1 MDSLSQIVLGAATAE
16 VVVGRKA
23 GNRAIMW
30 GAIIG
35 TIPDLDIMVRPFT
48 DDLTGVAWHRG
59 FSHSLLFFILFSP
72 LLGRLIA
79 KIYRGKRGS
88 VRLWISAV
96 FFTMLT
102 HALLD
107 CFTSWGTQLFWPH
120 PVRIAWHTIFVA
132 DPLYTVP
139 FLLFLIATMFIR
151 RTKPLRQWVMW
162 IGIALSTS
170 YLALTVVHKSI
181 ANRYFEQVLEANN
194 IEAEYY
200 ESRNTPLNS
209 LLWTLN
215 AKSGDG
221 YYVSYYSLLDER
233 AAKAADVYFVPRN
246 DSLLD
251 PYRPSEDLD
260 LLLFLTQGYY
270 QVVESDTGVVVN
282 DLRFGQPV
290 GIDGGPSDFVFGYR
304 IRRFPNDS
312 GQVRG
317 ETTVE
322 QAEQPQPD
330 RATAG
335 RALDQL
341 WQRLKGI

>member
-16 VVVGRKA
+16 VIAGKKA
-23 GNRAIMW
+23 GNRAILW
-30 GAIIG
+30 GAIAG
-35 TIPDLDIMVRPFT
+35 TIPDLDILVRPFT

-59 FSHSLLFFILFSP
+59 FSHSLLFFILFAP
-72 LLGRLIA
+72 VVGWLIS
-79 KIYRGKRGS
+79 KMYRGRWGS
-88 VRLWISAV
+88 ARMWSIAV
-96 FFTMLT
+96 FFTFLT

-139 FLLFLIATMFIR
+139 FLLIVIATMFIR
-151 RTKPLRQWVMW
+151 RTNPKRQWVMW
-162 IGIALSTS
+162 TGIALSSS
-170 YLALTVVHKSI
+170 YLALTVVHKSL
-181 ANRYFEQVLEANN
+181 ANDYFEEVMAAKG
-194 IEAEYY
+194 IEWEYY

-221 YYVSYYSLLDER
+221 YYVAYYSLLDER
-233 AAKAADVYFVPRN
+233 AAKAADVFFVERN

-251 PYRPSEDLD
+251 PYRPSEDVD

-270 QVVESDTGVVVN
+270 QVVPADTGVIVN

-304 IRRFPNDS
+304 IRRF
-312 GQVRG
+312 RG

-322 QAEQPQPD
+322 QADQPRPD
-330 RATAG
+330 GETAG
-335 RALDQL
+335 RAFDQL
-341 WQRLKGI
+341 WQRIKGI